1 MKNSLKN
8 VFRSFLNPS
17 FGGAWGGHFLLW
29 FLIPS
34 FGGVWGGCSVQKQ
47 IAKQAEASFFS
58 NPDFAPAHVGIV
70 VFDPANNK
78 FLYSYQG
85 EKYFIPASNTKLFS
99 LYAGLKYLGDSLTAA
114 RYKMEDDVLILQAT
128 GDPTFLHPDFKNQPL
143 LKFLQ
148 QDKFQKISIN
158 TAFASRPLG
167 SGWAWSDYAEPY
179 MAERDPFP
187 MYGNVLT
194 VIFNGDSL
202 KTIPPILKPVVIG
215 MPEKDQPWDVTRN
228 LGGHFFTIE
237 NGKGTTAKEKTITMA
252 MEKGTFAARYLA
264 DTLHKEV
271 TNEVTPLSKNE
282 SIAIHSQPVDSFYKM
297 MMHRSDN
304 FFAEQTLLMA
314 SNEKLGQMSDIK
326 LIDTLLKTDLKDL
339 PQKPKWVDGSGLS
352 RYNLFSPKDFVWLLN
367 KLQNEFSLE
376 RIKII
381 LPGANEGTLA
391 GLYKGY
397 SQHIFAKTGS
407 LSNNIALSGYLI
419 TRHNKTLLFS
429 VLVNNHQTT
438 ASAIR
443 KQIEKFLTSIIDKY

>member
-1 MKNSLKN
+1 MKNRLKYI
-8 VFRSFLNPS
+8 
-17 FGGAWGGHFLLW
+17 LW

-34 FGGVWGGCSVQKQ
+34 FGGVWGGCSPQKQ
-47 IAKQAEASFFS
+47 IAKQAQTSFFS
-58 NPDFAPAHVGIV
+58 NPDFTPAHLGIA
-70 VFDPANNK
+70 VFDPAKNK

-85 EKYFIPASNTKLFS
+85 EKYFTPASNTKLFS

-114 RYKMEDDVLILQAT
+114 RYKIEDDVLVLQAT

-148 QDKFQKISIN
+148 QNKFQKISIN

-202 KTIPPILKPVVIG
+202 QTVPPIVKPVVIG
-215 MPEKDQPWDVTRN
+215 MPEKNLPWDVTRN

-237 NGKGTTAKEKTITMA
+237 NGKGTTAKEKTITIA
-252 MEKGTFAARYLA
+252 MERGTFAARYLA

-271 TNEVTPLSKNE
+271 TSEVTPLSKSE
-282 SIAIHSQPVDSFYKM
+282 SMAIHSQPVDSFYKM

-314 SNEKLGQMSDIK
+314 SFEKLGIMGDIK
-326 LIDTLLKTDLKDL
+326 MIDTLLKTDLRDL

-367 KLQNEFSLE
+367 KLQNEFGLQ
-376 RIKII
+376 RIKVI
-381 LPGANEGTLA
+381 LPGADEGTLA

-397 SQHIFAKTGS
+397 SQHIYAKTGT
-407 LSNNIALSGYLI
+407 LSNNVALSGYLI
-419 TRHNKTLLFS
+419 TKHNKTLLFS
-429 VLVNNHQTT
+429 VLVNNHQTSAT
-438 ASAIR
+438 AIR